1 MNTDEER
8 LNFITERIIGCA
20 YKVHNTLKCGFAER
34 VYENACALELRR
46 LGMKVETQVPIEV
59 LYEGVPV
66 GNYVADM
73 IVEDIV
79 IVENK
84 AVMRPDEDAI
94 LAQCLNYLVC
104 TRKQICLLL
113 NYGKRVDV
121 KRFKPP
127 RSAE

>member
-20 YKVHNTLKCGFAER
+20 FKFHNTLKCGFAER

-59 LYEGVPV
+59 LYDGVPV

-73 IVEDIV
+73 IVEDMV

-84 AVMRPDEDAI
+84 AVMQPDEDAI

-113 NYGKRVDV
+113 NYGKRVEV
-121 KRFKPP
+121 KRFRPP